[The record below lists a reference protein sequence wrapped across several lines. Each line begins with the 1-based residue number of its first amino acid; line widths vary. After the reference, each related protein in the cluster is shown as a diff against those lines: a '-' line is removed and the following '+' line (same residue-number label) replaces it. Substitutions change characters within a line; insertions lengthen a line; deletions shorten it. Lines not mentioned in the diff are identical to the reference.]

1 MQPRKQKKWKK
12 ENQRKAKRK
21 RQKAREKNH
30 NLPEKPSGRDTEAA
44 DEEQIRV
51 HLSVEEREGVVVGE
65 DTAEENMAPE
75 ETEIEVEIETKT
87 GDPSQSRKDKNSQ

>member
-44 DEEQIRV
+44 DEEQIQA
-51 HLSVEEREGVVVGE
+51 HASVEERTGAAVAEDTVGE
-65 DTAEENMAPE
+65 NTAPE
-75 ETEIEVEIETKT
+75 ETEVQVEIETET
-87 GDPSQSRKDKNSQ
+87 GDQSQSRKDKNSH